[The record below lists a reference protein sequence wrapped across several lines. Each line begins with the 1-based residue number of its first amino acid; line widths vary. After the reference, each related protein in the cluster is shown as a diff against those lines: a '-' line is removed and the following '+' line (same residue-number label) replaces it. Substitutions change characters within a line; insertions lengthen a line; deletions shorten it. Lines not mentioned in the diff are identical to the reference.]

1 MTGST
6 SNNGNELLIKYTP
19 VLELLNEK
27 DRTLNILYVFEHTI
41 NHILKKYSKL
51 SIDQKTWTLVVI
63 KNLFLDN
70 KIHSIIDVENFVD
83 DFILYWNKKYQKY
96 IDDIA
101 LFSSEYCRDYEFIKT
116 YINKKIGSI

>member
-41 NHILKKYSKL
+41 NHIKKNIPNYL
-51 SIDQKTWTLVVI
+51 
-63 KNLFLDN
+63 
-70 KIHSIIDVENFVD
+70 
-83 DFILYWNKKYQKY
+83 
-96 IDDIA
+96 
-101 LFSSEYCRDYEFIKT
+101 
-116 YINKKIGSI
+116 